1 MKTKNKVIKKDN
13 FTSFSTIIMLQIL
26 ILIIVVCGFL
36 GFIAYKS
43 SSTALNE
50 SIKNT
55 LERRT
60 NDSAK
65 FLSAKVRERTQRL
78 NIIASWDEI
87 KTMDLVKQRAELK
100 EESETKLWGFE
111 RFKIVNLKG
120 EVFNIDNNMVKR
132 ISDKY
137 LKQIVQGQTFI
148 IDDEFYKIKDIDV
161 MDICVPIKDAGGN
174 VKGALIGAIDLNYIN
189 NIVVDMKSG
198 DEESAFVLNK
208 EGDYIADDDI
218 SLVLNKENDI
228 KNLEKKPELKQ
239 LVELEKK
246 MIKGEIG
253 FGTYIYNG
261 VEKFMAYR
269 PIANTNWVIGI
280 AVCKTTL
287 FKNIYTLR
295 KIIVIITII
304 FIVIGIAVAKLISSR
319 IKKPLSKMQEHVE
332 KLATYDLS
340 YKSETDSNNEFGE
353 TARSLNNAC
362 DILSKTIENVKNS
375 TDDIMNSSSNT
386 KEMFEEVN
394 EQIQQVTAYTEE
406 ISASM
411 QESSAAV
418 EEVASMAESVK
429 EDVKINADSAQK
441 GLELASNVEKNAEKV
456 NKDMYE
462 SMNRVE
468 NIYEHS
474 KEKLEKSIQDAKV
487 VNNISEMAN
496 SILEIAEKTNL
507 LALNAAIEAARA
519 GEQGRGFAVVAEE
532 VRKLAEQSSN
542 AVEKI
547 QNDVKTVLK
556 TVQELSNSSED
567 VLKLL
572 GEDVLKDYRK
582 LINISVQYKEDGISI
597 KNITE
602 GFAKASESILI
613 SMEQMAKGMEDIATS
628 VTEVASSSEDI
639 ANNVSDIGKKHNI
652 ILEDA
657 KQNEVNAKELSSI
670 IEKFKTE

>member
-1 MKTKNKVIKKDN
+1 
-13 FTSFSTIIMLQIL
+13 
-26 ILIIVVCGFL
+26 
-36 GFIAYKS
+36 
-43 SSTALNE
+43 
-50 SIKNT
+50 
-55 LERRT
+55 
-60 NDSAK
+60 
-65 FLSAKVRERTQRL
+65 
-78 NIIASWDEI
+78 
-87 KTMDLVKQRAELK
+87 
-100 EESETKLWGFE
+100 
-111 RFKIVNLKG
+111 
-120 EVFNIDNNMVKR
+120 
-132 ISDKY
+132 
-137 LKQIVQGQTFI
+137 
-148 IDDEFYKIKDIDV
+148 
-161 MDICVPIKDAGGN
+161 
-174 VKGALIGAIDLNYIN
+174 
-189 NIVVDMKSG
+189 
-198 DEESAFVLNK
+198 
-208 EGDYIADDDI
+208 
-218 SLVLNKENDI
+218 
-228 KNLEKKPELKQ
+228 
-239 LVELEKK
+239 
-246 MIKGEIG
+246 
-253 FGTYIYNG
+253 
-261 VEKFMAYR
+261 
-269 PIANTNWVIGI
+269 
-280 AVCKTTL
+280 
-287 FKNIYTLR
+287 
-295 KIIVIITII
+295 
-304 FIVIGIAVAKLISSR
+304 
-319 IKKPLSKMQEHVE
+319 
-332 KLATYDLS
+332 
-340 YKSETDSNNEFGE
+340 
-353 TARSLNNAC
+353 
-362 DILSKTIENVKNS
+362 
-375 TDDIMNSSSNT
+375 
-386 KEMFEEVN
+386 
-394 EQIQQVTAYTEE
+394 
-406 ISASM
+406 
-411 QESSAAV
+411 
-418 EEVASMAESVK
+418 
-429 EDVKINADSAQK
+429 
-441 GLELASNVEKNAEKV
+441 
-456 NKDMYE
+456 MYE

-670 IEKFKTE
+670 IEKF